1 MAELSGVTSVIT
13 GTLAPSAGVVI
24 FGISTGLDATCL
36 LTGLFGGAVALSHSP
51 KMLPWQR
58 LISLPNAALTAGY
71 LAPWLTEFVISS
83 MNIAEDKGVKLI
95 PFVSFAV
102 GFSAHTIILP
112 ALHKL
117 SKKLI
122 SERVE

>member
-1 MAELSGVTSVIT
+1 MAELSGVTTALT
-13 GTLAPSAGVVI
+13 GTLTSSAGVMI

-51 KMLPWQR
+51 KMAPWQR

-71 LAPWLTEFVISS
+71 LAPWLTEFVVSS
-83 MNIAEDKGVKLI
+83 MNIPQDKGVKLI
-95 PFVSFAV
+95 PFVAFAV
-102 GFSAHTIILP
+102 GFSSHSIILP
-112 ALHKL
+112 ALHKI